1 MKHQK
6 IDRRLFFTGLIATV
20 LLIYAC
26 ERVDDHH
33 HHDDDHD
40 HDHEYHSVTYWG
52 DEFEVLFTFEAHS
65 SRIEGTAYLSDR
77 NNRPVTPDIIE
88 LQLLDSD
95 GGNLDSGEFET
106 SDEGQFHFEL
116 NHDGSD
122 EFTISGEFS
131 GEELSAN
138 FETNRFDTGD
148 DPGRYGVHFSKERQW
163 LVNIASGESQYR
175 PVFASFSAP
184 GKARV
189 DKSYYTEIT
198 TPVSGHLDSGEHG
211 GLVVEE
217 GEIVSAG
224 DKLALVAPGLNITGS
239 WLDRQIDYYQA
250 REEMER
256 AERLR
261 EDDAISSR
269 EYEMRRRQYE
279 AQQYVFDHYLEHAAD
294 QHINLDSNYVELLAP
309 FDGVVGSVDVNTGSS
324 VDEGQQLITLFDA
337 DQLWLDLKAYPDD
350 IETME
355 DIRAVSWKTGN
366 SGDRHH
372 LENDLIRQTTTAGSS
387 EDGIRQTLHIQPE
400 AGATGILPNRNIS
413 ARVYHSD
420 PEEVLAVP
428 SSAIFD
434 QDAYK
439 VVFVQTQGD
448 RFDKRIV
455 ETGHSYNGWTEI
467 RDGLHE
473 DERVA
478 TEGVYA
484 VFLEAGNV
492 EIGDSHDH

>member
-1 MKHQK
+1 M
-6 IDRRLFFTGLIATV
+6 FAGLIST
-20 LLIYAC
+20 LMLIYAC
-26 ERVDDHH
+26 ERVDDH
-33 HHDDDHD
+33 DHD
-40 HDHEYHSVTYWG
+40 HDDEPDYEYHSVTYWG
-52 DEFEVLFTFEAHS
+52 DNFELLFSFETHS
-65 SRIEGTAYLSDR
+65 SSIEGTAYLSDR
-77 NNRPVTPDIIE
+77 NNRPVTADFTE
-88 LQLLDSD
+88 LHLHISE
-95 GGNLDSGEFET
+95 GEKLDSGEFEM
-106 SDEGQFHFEL
+106 DEEGQFHFEL
-116 NHDGSD
+116 LHDGSE
-122 EFTISGEFS
+122 EFTISGEFY
-131 GEELSAN
+131 GEELSAS
-138 FETNRFDTGD
+138 FETQRFDTGD
-148 DPGRYGVHFSKERQW
+148 KPGRHGVHFSKERQW
-163 LVNIASGESQYR
+163 LVDIASGDSEYQQ
-175 PVFASFSAP
+175 VFASFSAP

-189 DKSYYTEIT
+189 NKSYYAEIT
-198 TPVSGHLDSGEHG
+198 SPVSGHLDSGEHG

-217 GEIVSAG
+217 GETVSAG
-224 DKLALVAPGLNITGS
+224 DKLALVAPRLNITGS
-239 WLDRQIDYYQA
+239 WLDRQIDYYEA

-279 AQQYVFDHYLEHAAD
+279 AQQFVFDHYLEHSID

-309 FDGVVGSVDVNTGSS
+309 FDGVIGSVDVNTGSS
-324 VDEGQQLITLFDA
+324 VEEGQQLITLFDA
-337 DQLWLDLKAYPDD
+337 DQLWLDLQAYPDD
-350 IETME
+350 IEEME

-372 LENDLIRQTTTAGSS
+372 LENDLIRQTSTAGSS
-387 EDGIRQTLHIQPE
+387 EDGIRQTLHIKPE

-420 PEEVLAVP
+420 SEEVLAVP

-448 RFDKRIV
+448 RFEKRMV
-455 ETGHSYNGWTEI
+455 ETGNSYDGWTEI

-478 TEGVYA
+478 TDGVYA

-492 EIGDSHDH
+492 EVSDSHDH